1 MNNIG
6 AVNSEWKKRYNGSCA
21 IGLREYFALQNLE
34 GGPNE
39 QEENEIHTPRSPRY
53 FPQMPRLSWL
63 RQAPEGRRAMGAGD
77 EAMKTRDEQIQEII
91 ANFDWE
97 KVHKVMVALD
107 WQWAKTLE
115 HEEGIPKIG
124 DLVNTATALLTDV
137 YKQNAQSVS
146 CGGFSAVQEDGLL
159 GLEFRVD
166 YYFVE
171 E

>member
-1 MNNIG
+1 
-6 AVNSEWKKRYNGSCA
+6 
-21 IGLREYFALQNLE
+21 
-34 GGPNE
+34 
-39 QEENEIHTPRSPRY
+39 
-53 FPQMPRLSWL
+53 
-63 RQAPEGRRAMGAGD
+63 
-77 EAMKTRDEQIQEII
+77 MKTRDEQIQEII

-171 E
+171 EPE